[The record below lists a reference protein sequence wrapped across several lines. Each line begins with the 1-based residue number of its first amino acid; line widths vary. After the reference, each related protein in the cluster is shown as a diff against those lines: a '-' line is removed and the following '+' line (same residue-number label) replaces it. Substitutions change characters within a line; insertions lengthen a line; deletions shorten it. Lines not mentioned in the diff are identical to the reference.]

1 MSDLPFVMAKWL
13 LIVLLFQSFVPNQ
26 SEVPVNVLEEEPVN
40 DVAVESGQSDSY
52 TNFRSIFPLGV
63 VGSGGYQAQKDFL
76 SFP

>member
-1 MSDLPFVMAKWL
+1 MAKWL

-63 VGSGGYQAQKDFL
+63 VGGGGYQAQKDFL